1 MTASFQMSFGAV
13 TALIAAY
20 ETWQRRRE
28 RHRERGEG
36 PGSLLWRAGAY
47 LLATAA
53 TSVIAML
60 ATDPFAAFHF
70 QRLALYGL
78 PANLVAVPLTSFWI
92 MPWAVLAVLLMPLG
106 LEAVA
111 LVPMGWGIDLV
122 MLTRSEEHTSELQ
135 SLMRISYAVFCF

>member
-60 ATDPFAAFHF
+60 ATDPFAASHF

-78 PANLVAVPLTSFWI
+78 PANLVAVSLPPFCGR
-92 MPWAVLAVLLMPLG
+92 PWAALPVVLIPSGLG
-106 LEAVA
+106 AVA
-111 LVPMGWGIDLV
+111 LWLRGW
-122 MLTRSEEHTSELQ
+122 ELA
-135 SLMRISYAVFCF
+135 RGECTAPPTC

>member
-1 MTASFQMSFGAV
+1 MVLVVLLAILLDRRAISLRLGAVAAAAILLAAPESLMTASFQMSFGAV

-53 TSVIAML
+53 TSVIAKIGS
-60 ATDPFAAFHF
+60 T
-70 QRLALYGL
+70 RL
-78 PANLVAVPLTSFWI
+78 NS
-92 MPWAVLAVLLMPLG
+92 
-106 LEAVA
+106 
-111 LVPMGWGIDLV
+111 
-122 MLTRSEEHTSELQ
+122 SH
-135 SLMRISYAVFCF
+135 

>member
-78 PANLVAVPLTSFWI
+78 PATHVAVPPPRFRV
-92 MPWAVLAVLLMPLG
+92 MPCAVLAALLMPLG
-106 LEAVA
+106 LEAVP
-111 LVPMGWGIDLV
+111 LVPLGWGHARVLF
-122 MLTRSEEHTSELQ
+122 TPPHTP
-135 SLMRISYAVFCF
+135 